1 MSRICKPLRI
11 GSKLQ
16 CVKKYI
22 ANATIAKTFDLIE
35 SLSSVMPDKKRSVL
49 ERLFLRKKGKRGQG
63 NVHLFFLG
71 SGSASQVIRTS
82 FFRKALSSNRSTRS
96 IGFPPS

>member
-35 SLSSVMPDKKRSVL
+35 SLFPAFPEM
-49 ERLFLRKKGKRGQG
+49 GK
-63 NVHLFFLG
+63 LFFE
-71 SGSASQVIRTS
+71 AD
-82 FFRKALSSNRSTRS
+82 TR
-96 IGFPPS
+96 GAAVTGPDETGMD